1 MPKYTPDIIAGY
13 CLYFTSKCV
22 VEAMHVH
29 ASDKELSEQNSAK
42 LFVKADG
49 DTVIEKRGQVNEI
62 DMNKIQRYIK
72 NNYKNMYKK
81 WSKYSDTGYY
91 KGK

>member
-1 MPKYTPDIIAGY
+1 MPKYTPDIVAGY

-42 LFVKADG
+42 LFVKENG
-49 DTVIEKRGQVNEI
+49 DTVIETFVKSEKTFSELSLIEPVVVELIRRE
-62 DMNKIQRYIK
+62 K
-72 NNYKNMYKK
+72 
-81 WSKYSDTGYY
+81 
-91 KGK
+91 